1 MSWDKYNNKQNRGD
15 SPTSGI
21 YIMVNNGVLKSL
33 FNLSSMRSFIGQ
45 RFVKIYLNFSDQA
58 LSSEITIDLTKPE
71 QIDIN
76 SKFRAPVNQVK
87 DYFIKISS
95 NISNTNK

>member
-1 MSWDKYNNKQNRGD
+1 
-15 SPTSGI
+15 
-21 YIMVNNGVLKSL
+21 
-33 FNLSSMRSFIGQ
+33 MRSFIGQ

-95 NISNTNK
+95 NISNTNKQFYHDANGYLVMKRKVNWKPDYNYTIVE